1 MKFKRILAAAAAL
14 ICLACGVSA
23 AAADTAAVYVTVA
36 DGNLKLAQERIEVTD
51 TDGDGKL
58 TVNDALYAA
67 HEAKYEG
74 GAAAGYAFEETEYG
88 LSLTKLWGVENGG
101 SYGYYVNNASAMSL
115 ADEIKDGDYIN
126 AYVYTD
132 TDTFSDVYTYF
143 DVNSLSVR
151 QNEEFTLTLLSAGYD
166 AEWNPAVYP
175 VENAEITVDG
185 VKTGYK
191 TDENGKVTL
200 KIDEAKNC
208 VISAVSDSAVLVPP
222 VCMTEVSAA
231 DSGVSPGTPGEND
244 TQTNTPSSQ
253 PAGEEN
259 GLPKAGGGGAPIA
272 AAASAA
278 VSVCLIFLTAVRLKK
293 SYEK

>member
-1 MKFKRILAAAAAL
+1 MKFKRTLAASAAL

-36 DGNLKLAQERIEVTD
+36 DGNLKLAQEQIEVTD

-74 GAAAGYAFEETEYG
+74 GAAAGYAFEETKYG

-132 TDTFSDVYTYF
+132 TDTFSDVYAYF
-143 DVNSLSVR
+143 DVNSVSVR
-151 QNEEFTLTLLSAGYD
+151 QNEEFTLTLQSAGYD

-200 KIDEAKNC
+200 KIDEAKSC
-208 VISAVSDSAVLVPP
+208 VISAVSDSEVLVPP
-222 VCMTEVSAA
+222 VCLAEVSAA
-231 DSGVSPGTPGEND
+231 DNGVSPEAPGEND

-253 PAGEEN
+253 PAGEESS
-259 GLPKAGGGGAPIA
+259 LPKAGDSGAPITA
-272 AAASAA
+272 AALAVLSA
-278 VSVCLIFLTAVRLKK
+278 CLIFLTSTGLKK
-293 SYEK
+293 VYEK